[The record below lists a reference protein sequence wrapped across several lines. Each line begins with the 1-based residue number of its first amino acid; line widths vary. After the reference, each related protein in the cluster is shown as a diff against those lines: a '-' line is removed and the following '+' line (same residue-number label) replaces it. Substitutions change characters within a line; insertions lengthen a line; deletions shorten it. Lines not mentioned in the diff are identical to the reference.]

1 MIQILIVAMVSYT
14 SFAMDLYK
22 DKVQP
27 LFDGRCIA
35 CHSCYNAPCQ
45 LNLQSYEGLER
56 GASKEIVYHGTR
68 VDSIEPTRMWVDAFT
83 VKDWRKKKFFSV
95 DDHEFLKII
104 EEKKEGNLPN
114 VAK

>member
-1 MIQILIVAMVSYT
+1 MIHFFIVAMFSYT
-14 SFAMDLYK
+14 SFAMDMYK

-45 LNLQSYEGLER
+45 LNLQSYEGFER
-56 GASKEIVYHGTR
+56 GASKEIVYQGTR
-68 VDSIEPTRMWVDAFT
+68 GDSIEPTRMWVDAFT

-95 DDHEFLKII
+95 DDHQFLKII
-104 EEKKEGNLPN
+104 EEKKEGNLPK
-114 VAK
+114 VA